1 MYSNSKRQSPSP
13 SIRGGKAGRRGSYY
27 SHDNGSNASQD
38 QVRDS
43 LLEEGPDSSPVT
55 QRRRR
60 QHRRSHDDDDVD
72 VDVDGDEEDDDDD
85 DEDAEAKEQRRAM
98 LFSNMEQVKLLVLG
112 MEQRLQTR
120 EDDLKK
126 NNEGAEREGARFEVL
141 RRELDSISVA

>member
-43 LLEEGPDSSPVT
+43 LLEEGPGSSPVT
-55 QRRRR
+55 QRARR
-60 QHRRSHDDDDVD
+60 QHRRSRDDDDVD
-72 VDVDGDEEDDDDD
+72 VDVDDDGEEDDD

-126 NNEGAEREGARFEVL
+126 NNERAEREGARFEVL